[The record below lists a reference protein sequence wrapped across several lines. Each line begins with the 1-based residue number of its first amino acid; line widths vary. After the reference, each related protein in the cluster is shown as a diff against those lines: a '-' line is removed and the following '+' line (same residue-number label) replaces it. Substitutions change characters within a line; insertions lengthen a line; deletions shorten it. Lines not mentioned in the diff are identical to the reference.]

1 MQKRFYW
8 LKLKTDFFSLPEI
21 DFLLSQKDG
30 AQYVVLYQMLCLLT
44 ANTNGRLASEMGEF
58 IVPFDVDKITRE
70 AKFFTKDT
78 VTVALSL
85 YKKLGLVYEQG
96 DGILAIAGDSDT
108 LAVQS
113 ESESAVKMR
122 RLRARNAKLIE
133 SQCDQDVTEDVTKKV
148 TAEIRD
154 KSIDTKERD
163 REKEKTPK
171 HQYGEFKHVL
181 LKDEEYEKLKVS
193 LGVHLQDFIQKL
205 DEYLENNRKKHY
217 DSHYLTILNWYR
229 RDGGKAQTK
238 KASGFRNFEERDTN
252 YDALVRR
259 MEAGD
264 E

>member
-70 AKFFTKDT
+70 TKFFTKDT

-85 YKKLGLVYEQG
+85 YRKLGLVYEQG
-96 DGILAIAGDSDT
+96 DGILAISGDT
-108 LAVQS
+108 LAIAS
-113 ESESAVKMR
+113 EGDSAERVR
-122 RLRARNAKLIE
+122 RYRENQRALQCNDAVTQNVTTEIE
-133 SQCDQDVTEDVTKKV
+133 Y
-148 TAEIRD
+148 RD
-154 KSIDTKERD
+154 KNIEKEREI
-163 REKEKTPK
+163 EKEKPQK

-181 LKDEEYEKLKVS
+181 LKDEEYEKLKVA
-193 LGVHLQDFIQKL
+193 LGVHLQDFIRKL

-229 RDGGKAQTK
+229 KDGGTAQPTK

-252 YDALVRR
+252 YDALISQWG
-259 MEAGD
+259 A
-264 E
+264 